1 MGGYMLDRLER
12 WYDKVGSKILYIV
25 GGILFVYIFLKYLL
39 GMLAPFLIGWG
50 LAVLLNPFV
59 TWLKRTVK
67 VPRILGTIFSMI
79 IMLSG
84 LFAILN
90 ILVKQLW
97 YQIISFTQNFPFY
110 KEQIMAIIPIIEER
124 LDYIKDLL
132 PVPSAFSTLD
142 NIVIQ
147 VLNSISE
154 FVQTII
160 PWAYNIVSQ
169 VPNVIIF
176 IIITIISTFFMTK
189 DHQKIKAF
197 VKAQIPGRFA
207 ENASILQNGL
217 LGALG
222 GYVRTQLIMMT
233 LTFTICSTGLFIIKM
248 PYVLLISLCI
258 AIFDALPIFGSGAIL
273 IPWAIFNI
281 IIGHYSVA
289 IGLFCIYGL
298 IFLSRQMIE
307 PRILSG
313 QIGVYALVTVM
324 SMYIGYRTMG
334 VIGLIVGPVSMVIIK
349 TLQNTGVLPA
359 FKEVPRK

>member
-1 MGGYMLDRLER
+1 MLGRLER
-12 WYDKVGSKILYIV
+12 WYDKIGMKMLYII

-50 LAVLLNPFV
+50 LASLLNPFV
-59 TWLKRTVK
+59 TWIKKTIK

-79 IMLSG
+79 IMLSV
-84 LFAILN
+84 LFAGLN

-97 YQIISFTQNFPFY
+97 YQVISFIQNFPFY
-110 KEQIMAIIPIIEER
+110 KEQIISIIPLVEDR
-124 LDYIKDLL
+124 LDYINDLL
-132 PVPSAFSTLD
+132 PVPTTISTLN
-142 NIVIQ
+142 NIVDPA
-147 VLNSISE
+147 LNSIGE
-154 FVQTII
+154 FFQNII
-160 PWAYNIVSQ
+160 PWTYGVVSQ

-189 DHQKIKAF
+189 DYHFIKAF
-197 VKAQIPGRFA
+197 IKAQIPDKFSK
-207 ENASILQNGL
+207 NAVILQNGL
-217 LGALG
+217 ISALG
-222 GYVRTQLIMMT
+222 GYVRTQLIMMS

-258 AIFDALPIFGSGAIL
+258 AIFDALPVFGSGAIL
-273 IPWAIFNI
+273 IPWAIYNI
-281 IIGHYSVA
+281 IIGHYSAA

-334 VIGLIVGPVSMVIIK
+334 VIGLIVGPVTIVIIK
-349 TLQNTGVLPA
+349 TLQNTGVFPA